1 MLNME
6 TRRVT
11 INITE
16 GEYKFFKDHPEM
28 SLSAWAR
35 KNLDFMIE
43 KYKVF
48 EEDYDKKVKA

>member
-11 INITE
+11 INITV
-16 GEYKFFKDHPEM
+16 GEYKFFKDHPEI

-35 KNLDFMIE
+35 KNLDSMIE
-43 KYKVF
+43 KYTEF
-48 EEDYDKKVKA
+48 EKEYEKVKA

>member
-1 MLNME
+1 MLNMD

-16 GEYKFFKDHPEM
+16 GEYEFFKNHPEI

-35 KNLDFMIE
+35 KNLDVMIE
-43 KYKVF
+43 KYQAF
-48 EEDYDKKVKA
+48 EKEYEKVKV